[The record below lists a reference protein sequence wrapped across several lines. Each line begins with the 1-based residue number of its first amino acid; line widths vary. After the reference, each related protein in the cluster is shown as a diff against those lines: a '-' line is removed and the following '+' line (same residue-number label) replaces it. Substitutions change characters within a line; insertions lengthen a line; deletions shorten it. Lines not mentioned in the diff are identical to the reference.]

1 MLGVSLNNQLHQG
14 PELTN
19 SLLCVLLRFRQGP
32 VALVADIEGMFNQVK
47 VPPEDAD
54 ALRFLWWKDSNL
66 ERPSEFQMTSY
77 IFGAIDSPSCA
88 IFCLKRA
95 AEDNKGN
102 FSEDAVNA
110 VNEDL
115 YVDDFIKSVK
125 TVEEARS
132 LANEVTSLLAEAGF
146 RLTKWMSNSRD
157 VLSVIPEEEWG
168 RPKVDFQLKLKT
180 SQLKL
185 KNIRSSVGRGKGRLP
200 IHGSRAKPA
209 TNKAWNSV
217 SSKLSV

>member
-1 MLGVSLNNQLHQG
+1 M
-14 PELTN
+14 
-19 SLLCVLLRFRQGP
+19 
-32 VALVADIEGMFNQVK
+32 
-47 VPPEDAD
+47 
-54 ALRFLWWKDSNL
+54 
-66 ERPSEFQMTSY
+66 
-77 IFGAIDSPSCA
+77 
-88 IFCLKRA
+88 
-95 AEDNKGN
+95 
-102 FSEDAVNA
+102 
-110 VNEDL
+110 
-115 YVDDFIKSVK
+115 
-125 TVEEARS
+125 EEARS

-146 RLTKWMSNSRD
+146 RLTKWMSNSQD